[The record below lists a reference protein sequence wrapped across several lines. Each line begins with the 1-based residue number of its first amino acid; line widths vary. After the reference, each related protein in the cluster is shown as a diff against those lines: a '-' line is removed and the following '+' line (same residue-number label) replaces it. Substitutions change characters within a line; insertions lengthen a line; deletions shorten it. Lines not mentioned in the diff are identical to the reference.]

1 MTYTYSIHWHCTCI
15 FTTFIFSTFFWARQ
29 QAQYIFNLGAGFWC
43 QRLPHSA
50 DHTPI
55 ALGSVVRAPE
65 HVAVW
70 TLLTLAYLP
79 TSKGCGA
86 EYGSE
91 TLLDHE
97 GECPDQKI
105 ALVHP
110 QAWAGRLRVVR
121 CDADATVWLMRCVC
135 DAMCVC
141 VSVCIC
147 LCSLRSDQ
155 ANVHNLKELCK
166 RYLFHMDS
174 LTPSIQCIMSHVS
187 IIYNSISL

>member
-141 VSVCIC
+141 VWVCVFACVVWGLIRRMC
-147 LCSLRSDQ
+147 TTWKSCARDTSSTWTAWLQ
-155 ANVHNLKELCK
+155 VYNVSWVM
-166 RYLFHMDS
+166 YLS
-174 LTPSIQCIMSHVS
+174 S
-187 IIYNSISL
+187 IIL